1 MSGNFAVDLLAS
13 LPADQAA
20 MIELAAGERRQWT
33 FAETLAASGRLA
45 GAFEAR
51 GVGRGDVV
59 MTMIGNR
66 HEWVLSTLAC
76 FRIGAVAL
84 PCNEQLRTR
93 DLAHRLEVAEPGLV
107 VIDRRNLA
115 ALEGAGATCPI
126 LVTPDESLFTDPPLA
141 PVVELG
147 PDDPALITFTSGSTG
162 QPKGVL
168 HGQRY
173 LQGQALQA
181 RDWLGAEPGQLA
193 WCTAS
198 SGWSKSVRNAFIA
211 PWLCGATAL
220 LHDGRFDPVERVELL
235 ARERVNVL
243 CMAPTEYRVLA
254 SRVALP
260 DLPDLRRLVAAG
272 EALDVATL
280 QTWRE
285 LTGLLIGDGYGQTE
299 TGQLSGVAPG
309 DEIRPGSM
317 GRLLS
322 GVVGWIDAGELVVDS
337 ATVPTFF
344 LRYLGESA
352 PAGPWRTGDRVRI
365 DADGYLYF
373 EGRVDDLIISS
384 GYRISP
390 EEVEHTLLTH
400 PAVADVAVV
409 GAPDRERGS
418 VVRAVVVPAAG
429 IAAGDE
435 LGRELQDHVKRQTAP
450 YKYPRIVDWAETLPR
465 TTSGKLRRSALRQG
479 SR

>member
-1 MSGNFAVDLLAS
+1 MTGNFAVDLLAS
-13 LPADQAA
+13 RPGGDRA
-20 MIELAAGERRQWT
+20 MIELAGSGSRREWT
-33 FAETLAASGRLA
+33 FAETLEASGRFA
-45 GAFEAR
+45 GGLEAR
-51 GVGRGDVV
+51 GVSRGDVV

-66 HEWVLSTLAC
+66 HEWVLATLAC

-84 PCNEQLRTR
+84 PCNEQLRAA
-93 DLAHRLEVAEPGLV
+93 DLAHRLKVAEPALV
-107 VIDRRNLA
+107 VVDRRNLA
-115 ALEGAGATCPI
+115 ALDGAHPSCPV
-126 LVTPDESLFTDPPLA
+126 LAVPDESLFTAPPLA
-141 PVVELG
+141 PVAELG
-147 PDDPALITFTSGSTG
+147 ADEPALITFTSGSTG

-168 HGQRY
+168 HGHRY
-173 LQGQALQA
+173 LYGQALQA
-181 RDWLGAEPGQLA
+181 RSWLGAEPGQLA
-193 WCTAS
+193 WCTAA

-220 LHDGRFDPVERVELL
+220 LHDGRFDPAERVELL
-235 ARERVNVL
+235 AREGVSVL

-254 SRVALP
+254 NRVELP
-260 DLPDLRRLVAAG
+260 PLPSLRRLVAAG

-280 QTWRE
+280 QAWRE

-317 GRLLS
+317 GRLLP
-322 GVVGWIDAGELVVDS
+322 GIEGWIEAGELVVDP

-344 LRYLGESA
+344 LRYLGESP

-365 DADGYLYF
+365 DADGYLHF
-373 EGRVDDLIISS
+373 EGRADDLIISS

-400 PAVADVAVV
+400 PAVADAAVV

-418 VVRAVVVPAAG
+418 VVRAVVVAAAG
-429 IAAGDE
+429 FAPGGE
-435 LGRELQDHVKRQTAP
+435 LGRELQDHVKRETAP
-450 YKYPRIVDWAETLPR
+450 YKYPRIVDWAEVLPR
-465 TTSGKLRRSALRQG
+465 TASGKLRRSALR
-479 SR
+479 